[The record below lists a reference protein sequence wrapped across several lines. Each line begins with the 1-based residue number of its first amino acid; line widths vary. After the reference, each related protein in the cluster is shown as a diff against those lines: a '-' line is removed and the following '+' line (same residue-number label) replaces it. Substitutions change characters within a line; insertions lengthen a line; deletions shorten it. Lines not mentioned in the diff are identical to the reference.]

1 MSTLDTNAKCF
12 YSWTKLNVF
21 RLSSLSSEEASFS
34 VVEFAMKPQWLSVSL
49 MGKTN
54 GLDLVD
60 LRFLFKSD
68 LDRFSWD
75 LEFIET

>member
-1 MSTLDTNAKCF
+1 
-12 YSWTKLNVF
+12 
-21 RLSSLSSEEASFS
+21 
-34 VVEFAMKPQWLSVSL
+34 

-68 LDRFSWD
+68 LDRFS
-75 LEFIET
+75 